1 MKTRNLMMAA
11 LFAAMLSA
19 CNTAKTVVRTSGG
32 LFGEWKIEQA
42 MGKSTAG
49 GDSPAVINFSSDGRI
64 NGNASVNSFFGGY
77 TSDGKSMSFTH
88 VGMTRMMGQSMDI
101 EDAVTEA
108 INSTARISINGDDAV
123 VYDKDGNVVMKL
135 TRTAR
140 K

>member
-19 CNTAKTVVRTSGG
+19 CNTAKTVVKTSGS

-42 MGKSTAG
+42 MGKNTAG
-49 GDSPAVINFSSDGRI
+49 GDRPAVINFTSDGRI

-77 TSDGKSMSFTH
+77 TSDGKNMSFTH
-88 VGMTRMMGQSMDI
+88 IGMTRMMGQSMDI
-101 EDAVTEA
+101 ESAVTEA

-135 TRTAR
+135 TRTAE

>member
-19 CNTAKTVVRTSGG
+19 CNTAKTVVKTSGS

-42 MGKSTAG
+42 MGKNTAG
-49 GDSPAVINFSSDGRI
+49 GDRPAVINFTSDGRI

-77 TSDGKSMSFTH
+77 TSDGKNMSFTH
-88 VGMTRMMGQSMDI
+88 IGMTRMMGQSMDI
-101 EDAVTEA
+101 ESAVTEA
-108 INSTARISINGDDAV
+108 INSTARISINGDNAV

-135 TRTAR
+135 TRTAE